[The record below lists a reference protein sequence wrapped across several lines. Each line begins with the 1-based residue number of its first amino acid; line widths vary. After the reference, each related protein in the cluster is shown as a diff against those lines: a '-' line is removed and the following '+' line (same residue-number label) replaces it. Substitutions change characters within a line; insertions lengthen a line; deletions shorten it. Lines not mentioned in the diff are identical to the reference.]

1 MLEAGQIVLS
11 LKGRDKD
18 SLLVVT
24 KIENGLYWVADGGE
38 RPLGRPKRKN
48 PKHLRVTRWTLE
60 LEQAITDKQLRR
72 QLRDLTGEMDRK
84 PD

>member
-18 SLLVVT
+18 NLLVVT
-24 KIENGLYWVADGGE
+24 KIEDGLCWVADGGE

-48 PKHLRVTRWTLE
+48 PKHVRATHWRLE
-60 LEQAITDKQLRR
+60 LGDTLTDKQLRR
-72 QLRDLTGEMDRK
+72 QMRNLTEQMERT